1 MDITEIKFSFPKAYR
16 KHFQGR
22 SQGIHA
28 SNLHSSYPSTSYTP
42 TNLQPS
48 VFLRQDLA
56 IINNMSSLQNLTLGQ
71 LIDKQASKNS
81 RKDALVFPDLNYRKT
96 YEEFKNEI
104 DQAAKGLLALNIQK
118 GEHIGIF
125 AVNCPEWV
133 ILQFA
138 AAKVGAVL
146 VNINPALKTYEL
158 KYILEQGDI
167 TTVFLTEFF
176 KTQNMI
182 HVLKEL
188 EEKEN
193 DTLAFK
199 DLPLLKKVITI
210 RCKEYENYLKWTD
223 LLKISESINDSEL
236 DERQKSISP
245 NDIVNIQYT
254 SGTTGN
260 PKGAQLTHLGIL
272 NNSYSCGE
280 NMNLTSEDSI
290 CIPVPLYHCFG
301 CVLGTLTCV
310 NYGLKMVFPSE
321 VFNPQKTLKAVHEEK
336 CTALYGVPTMFIAE
350 LGQEDFN
357 NYDLSSLR
365 TGVIAGAPC
374 PMELMKQLIEKMNL
388 KEITIG
394 YGFTEAS
401 PLLTQTKF
409 NDPLEVKV
417 GTVGSALQNV
427 KIKIIDPDTE
437 EPIGVNDKGELCGQG
452 YNAMIGYYKMPEQTS
467 KVLRNGWM
475 HTGDLATVDENGVY
489 KIVGRIKDMI
499 IRGGE
504 NIYPAELED
513 FLMTHE
519 KIEQVQVIG
528 LPDNRFGEQ
537 VAAIIKL
544 KPGQESN
551 ADKIKSWCKGKIAD
565 YKIPFYIVF
574 ASDFPMTANGKVQKY
589 KLREMLID
597 ELKLSI

>member
-1 MDITEIKFSFPKAYR
+1 MSNSIEFKFTFPNDYR
-16 KHFQGR
+16 RHFQGR
-22 SQGIHA
+22 SKGANA
-28 SNLHSSYPSTSYTP
+28 SNILSSCPSASYTP
-42 TNLQPS
+42 TNIHPS
-48 VFLRQDLA
+48 IFLNKDLA
-56 IINNMSSLQNLTLGQ
+56 IINSMSSLQNLTLGQ
-71 LIDKQASKNS
+71 LIDKQASISTK
-81 RKDALVFPDLNYRKT
+81 KDALVFPDLNYRKT
-96 YEEFKNEI
+96 YGEFKNEVDKI
-104 DQAAKGLLALNIQK
+104 AKGLLALGVKK
-118 GEHIGIF
+118 GEHVGVF

-138 AAKVGAVL
+138 AAKAGAVL
-146 VNINPALKTYEL
+146 VNINPALKTHEL
-158 KYILEQGDI
+158 KYILDQGDI
-167 TTVFLTEFF
+167 TTLFLTEFF
-176 KTQNMI
+176 KSQNMVN
-182 HVLKEL
+182 VLQNIEP
-188 EEKEN
+188 N
-193 DTLAFK
+193 AM
-199 DLPLLKKVITI
+199 PLLKNIITI
-210 RCKEYENYLKWTD
+210 RTDSYPQYLKWED
-223 LLKISESINDSEL
+223 LLKSSENVSDSDLIDRE
-236 DERQKSISP
+236 KTISP

-272 NNSYSCGE
+272 NNAYSCGE
-280 NMNLTSEDSI
+280 NMNLNSKDSI

-310 NYGLKMVFPSE
+310 NYGIKMVFPSE
-321 VFNPQKTLKAVHEEK
+321 IFNPQKTLKAIHEEK

-350 LGQEDFN
+350 LGQEGFN

-401 PLLTQTKF
+401 PLLTQTRF
-409 NDPLEVKV
+409 NDPIEVKV

-427 KIKIIDPDTE
+427 RIKIVNPDTD
-437 EPIGVNDKGELCGQG
+437 EPVEVGIKGELCGQG

-475 HTGDLATVDENGVY
+475 HTGDLATADENGVY

-513 FLMTHE
+513 FLMNNE
-519 KIEQVQVIG
+519 KFEQVQVIG
-528 LPDNRFGEQ
+528 LPDSKFGEQ
-537 VAAIIKL
+537 VAAVIKL
-544 KPGQESN
+544 KPGKESN
-551 ADKIKSWCKGKIAD
+551 VDEVKSWCKGKIAD
-565 YKIPFYIVF
+565 YKIPFYVIF
-574 ASDFPMTANGKVQKY
+574 TSDFPMTANGKVQKY
-589 KLREMLID
+589 RLRELLIN
-597 ELKLSI
+597 ELNIKI